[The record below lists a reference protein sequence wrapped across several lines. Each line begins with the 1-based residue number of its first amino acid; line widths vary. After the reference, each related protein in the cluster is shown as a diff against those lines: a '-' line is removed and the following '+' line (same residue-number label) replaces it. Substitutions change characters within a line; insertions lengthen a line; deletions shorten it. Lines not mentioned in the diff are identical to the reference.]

1 MRGYSPFFGTVVFP
15 STLRSIGDFAFSK
28 DAKIS
33 GFTFNMTREEY
44 EARGVTANAYRWNY
58 RTGAADDSRLKFRP
72 G

>member
-1 MRGYSPFFGTVVFP
+1 
-15 STLRSIGDFAFSK
+15 
-28 DAKIS
+28 
-33 GFTFNMTREEY
+33 MTREEY